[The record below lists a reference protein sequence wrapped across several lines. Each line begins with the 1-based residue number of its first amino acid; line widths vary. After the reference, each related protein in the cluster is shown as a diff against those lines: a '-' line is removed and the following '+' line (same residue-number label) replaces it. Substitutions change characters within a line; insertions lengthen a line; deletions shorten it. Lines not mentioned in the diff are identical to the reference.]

1 LKVSELSKSLS
12 DLESRSRK
20 PLSSVNDYR
29 TTSSKSS
36 SRQILKTQNFK
47 VKTTSSP
54 IFYGK
59 AGTRTKL
66 KKDTTSGAKYEG
78 TDNLKSFKPHTPKSQ
93 RGLYKQVYVPVAP
106 KLILISENTS
116 SNEKG
121 LLKENLQQLNEP
133 TQSLKSNLV
142 KPSSNST
149 SVFIPDKRRKEG
161 LAFEKDVKRR
171 PSKQQSFNLAFQ
183 KCHSYKRS
191 GLGYEPQVVDVVCN
205 KLRSTY
211 LIDDV
216 MCNYNKSS
224 YFNDYLCRG
233 SYYSVES
240 FKSKY
245 QKSKKNTS
253 PKVYRKKKII
263 SANQTVS
270 TNPKEPIMQ
279 WVPKKV

>member
-1 LKVSELSKSLS
+1 MEVSELFKSLS
-12 DLESRSRK
+12 DLECQSRK
-20 PLSSVNDYR
+20 PSSPLSDCR
-29 TTSSKSS
+29 TASSKSS
-36 SRQILKTQNFK
+36 SRPIFKSQNSK

-66 KKDTTSGAKYEG
+66 KKDMTSGAQCEG
-78 TDNLKSFKPHTPKSQ
+78 TDSSKSVKPHTPKSQ

-171 PSKQQSFNLAFQ
+171 PSK
-183 KCHSYKRS
+183 
-191 GLGYEPQVVDVVCN
+191 
-205 KLRSTY
+205 
-211 LIDDV
+211 
-216 MCNYNKSS
+216 
-224 YFNDYLCRG
+224 
-233 SYYSVES
+233 
-240 FKSKY
+240 
-245 QKSKKNTS
+245 
-253 PKVYRKKKII
+253 
-263 SANQTVS
+263 
-270 TNPKEPIMQ
+270 
-279 WVPKKV
+279 